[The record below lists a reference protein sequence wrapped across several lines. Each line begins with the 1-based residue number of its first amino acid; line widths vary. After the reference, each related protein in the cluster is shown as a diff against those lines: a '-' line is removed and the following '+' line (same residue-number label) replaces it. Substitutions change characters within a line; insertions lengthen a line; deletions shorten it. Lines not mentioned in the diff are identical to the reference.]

1 MSRPD
6 VQTNSKPD
14 VQLLTRSLLDN
25 LCDEA
30 SKTDRKRKNYNFH
43 EHSERVQRFL
53 NVLQPG
59 TYVRPHRHLR
69 SDGVNGFE
77 FFLVLQGAI
86 GMIVMD
92 ESGEA
97 VRSERL
103 DADGEQKGIELAE
116 GLFHTLVVLE
126 ANSVILE
133 LKEGPYQP
141 ATDKDFLQMF
151 PPEGSAG
158 CGEYVRSWESLFSPD
173 SRA

>member
-1 MSRPD
+1 MQR
-6 VQTNSKPD
+6 PD
-14 VQLLTRSLLDN
+14 VQLLTRSLLAD
-25 LCDEA
+25 LCGEA

-69 SDGVNGFE
+69 ADGVNGFE

-86 GMIVMD
+86 GMVVMN
-92 ESGEA
+92 ELGMV

-103 DADGEQKGIELAE
+103 DIHDQMGIELAE

-126 ANSVILE
+126 PNSVILE

-151 PPEGSAG
+151 PPEGSIDCAAQ
-158 CGEYVRSWESLFSPD
+158 VRSWEALFGD
-173 SRA
+173 KFEV

>member
-1 MSRPD
+1 MQR
-6 VQTNSKPD
+6 PD
-14 VQLLTRSLLDN
+14 VQLLTRSLLAN

-30 SKTDRKRKNYNFH
+30 QASDRKRKNYNFH

-86 GMIVMD
+86 GMLVLD
-92 ESGEA
+92 ESGTV

-103 DADGEQKGIELAE
+103 EADGEQKGIELAE

-126 ANSVILE
+126 PNSVILE

-141 ATDKDFLQMF
+141 STDKDFLQMF
-151 PPEGSAG
+151 PPEGAADCAG
-158 CGEYVRSWESLFSPD
+158 IVRSWEMLF
-173 SRA
+173 RK

>member
-1 MSRPD
+1 MQRPD
-6 VQTNSKPD
+6 VQLPD
-14 VQLLTRSLLDN
+14 VKLLSRSLLAN

-30 SKTDRKRKNYNFH
+30 QASDRKRKNYNFH

-77 FFLVLQGAI
+77 FFLVLQGEI
-86 GMIVMD
+86 GMLVLD
-92 ESGEA
+92 ESGA
-97 VRSERL
+97 VLRSERL
-103 DADGEQKGIELAE
+103 EADGEQKGIELAE

-126 ANSVILE
+126 PNSVILE

-151 PPEGSAG
+151 PSEGSADCAG
-158 CGEYVRSWESLFSPD
+158 IVRSWEMLFRNED
-173 SRA
+173 

>member
-1 MSRPD
+1 MQR
-6 VQTNSKPD
+6 PD
-14 VQLLTRSLLDN
+14 VQLLTRSLLDS
-25 LCDEA
+25 LCAEA
-30 SKTDRKRKNYNFH
+30 LETDRKRKNYNFH

-92 ESGEA
+92 ESGA
-97 VRSERL
+97 VVRSERL
-103 DADGEQKGIELAE
+103 EANGEQKGIELAE

-151 PPEGSAG
+151 PPEGSADCAG
-158 CGEYVRSWESLFSPD
+158 QVRSWERLFSP
-173 SRA
+173 

>member
-1 MSRPD
+1 MQRPD
-6 VQTNSKPD
+6 I
-14 VQLLTRSLLDN
+14 QLLTRSLLSN

-30 SKTDRKRKNYNFH
+30 AKTDRKRKNYNFH

-69 SDGVNGFE
+69 ATGVNGFE

-86 GMIVMD
+86 GMVVMD
-92 ESGEA
+92 EAGTV

-103 DADGEQKGIELAE
+103 EADGERMGIELAE

-126 ANSVILE
+126 PNSVILE

-141 ATDKDFLQMF
+141 AIDKDFLQMF
-151 PPEGSAG
+151 PPEGSAN
-158 CGEYVRSWESLFSPD
+158 CGEQVRSWESLFFHPQTPD
-173 SRA
+173 SESL

>member
-1 MSRPD
+1 MQRPD
-6 VQTNSKPD
+6 I
-14 VQLLTRSLLDN
+14 QLLTRSLLDD
-25 LCDEA
+25 LCAEA
-30 SKTDRKRKNYNFH
+30 LKSDRQRKNYNFH

-92 ESGEA
+92 EFGM
-97 VRSERL
+97 VLRSERL
-103 DADGEQKGIELAE
+103 EANGEQRGIELAE

-126 ANSVILE
+126 PNSVILE
-133 LKEGPYQP
+133 LKEGPYQ
-141 ATDKDFLQMF
+141 ASTDKDFLQMF
-151 PPEGSAG
+151 PPEGAAE
-158 CGEYVRSWESLFSPD
+158 CAAQVRSWEASFINHT
-173 SRA
+173 